1 MCHLCPHSCTNTNTK
16 SFILSRSYINNNVSS
31 NELFTDIM
39 LIFGKLS
46 PLGVKLLFFNTQVGI
61 HMYLSEVKE
70 STTLDLIYTSIT
82 FNSLFM
88 VAILTYYI
96 TARQNGEHENLR
108 STVKHTLPTPESVLK
123 T

>member
-31 NELFTDIM
+31 NELSTDIM

-46 PLGVKLLFFNTQVGI
+46 PLEVKLLFFNTQVGI

-82 FNSLFM
+82 FNSQFM

-108 STVKHTLPTPESVLK
+108 STVKHTLLTPESVLK

>member
-1 MCHLCPHSCTNTNTK
+1 
-16 SFILSRSYINNNVSS
+16 
-31 NELFTDIM
+31 M

-46 PLGVKLLFFNTQVGI
+46 PLVVKLLFFNTQVGI
-61 HMYLSEVKE
+61 HIYLSEVKE

-82 FNSLFM
+82 FNSQFM

-96 TARQNGEHENLR
+96 TARQKEEHENLR
-108 STVKHTLPTPESVLK
+108 STVKHTLPTTESVLK